1 MNAKQTDNRPQQTE
15 PVSPPQQ
22 AQQGQ
27 AQAVA
32 VVNTPIAQLV
42 AAAKEMGVALPPV
55 AAARGIEAHQWN
67 ALKTSIFVG
76 GSDMMV
82 LAAWDYCQAR
92 RLDPLKKPVHIVKFW
107 DQEAQGYKEQILEG
121 IASHRTTADR
131 TGKYAGKDPVS
142 FGPDVREKI
151 GDLEM
156 MFPLWAQVTIY
167 KMVDGQRCAFPG
179 TPIYFR
185 EFYAAKKGGSPNQ
198 QWAKR
203 PRHML
208 AKCAEAAALREAFP
222 DELGGLPTA
231 DEMDG
236 RDDPTPP
243 RPQRADMV
251 IEHEP
256 PTLEVVETP
265 AESETGELFELR
277 NGQGEVAEML
287 LGPVYIVALDALW
300 RDAVK
305 LGSDQEFSAIY
316 EHNAEQI
323 AELPDDLKEAVR
335 KSYGDHKKAFGK
347 RK

>member
-1 MNAKQTDNRPQQTE
+1 MNTKHTE

-22 AQQGQ
+22 GQQ

-107 DQEAQGYKEQILEG
+107 DQESQAQKEQILEG
-121 IASHRTTADR
+121 ITSLRTTADR
-131 TGKYAGKDPVS
+131 TGKYAGKEPVM

-151 GDLEM
+151 GDLELA
-156 MFPLWAQVTIY
+156 FPLWAQVTIY

-185 EFYAAKKGGSPNQ
+185 EFYAAKKGGTPNQ
-198 QWAKR
+198 QWAKK

-231 DEMDG
+231 EEMEG
-236 RDDPTPP
+236 REDPAPP

-256 PTLEVVETP
+256 APEPSAETTEP
-265 AESETGELFELR
+265 AAATEAETGALFELR
-277 NGQGEVAEML
+277 NGQGEVADML
-287 LGPVYIVALDALW
+287 LGPVYVAALDAFW
-300 RDAVK
+300 RDAAK

-316 EHNAEQI
+316 EHNAETI
-323 AELPDDLKEAVR
+323 GDLPDDLKEIVR
-335 KSYGDHKKAFGK
+335 KSYGDHKKTFGK
-347 RK
+347 KK